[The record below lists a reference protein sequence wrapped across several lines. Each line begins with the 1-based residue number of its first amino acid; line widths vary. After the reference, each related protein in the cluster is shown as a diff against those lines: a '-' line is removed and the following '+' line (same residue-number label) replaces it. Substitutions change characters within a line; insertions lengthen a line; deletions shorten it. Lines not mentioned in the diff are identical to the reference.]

1 MGRKKEL
8 FMVVDTETCNTIEQ
22 PLPYDIGYVICD
34 RQGKIYAAHSY
45 IVAETFLDM
54 TDVMNSAYYAEK
66 IPSYWEDIKSG
77 KRIIRTM
84 WNIRK
89 QMYDDIKKFK
99 VKKIGAYNM
108 GFDKRALNNLIRYVS
123 KSWAR
128 WWFPFGVEFFC
139 IWNMACDVLL
149 NSNTFRRFAE
159 KNGYISEAGNY
170 QTSAEIAY
178 RYITDKNDFIESHTG
193 LEDVLIEVDIM
204 TKCFRKHKKMETK
217 INGLCWRRV
226 QRKR

>member
-1 MGRKKEL
+1 MGRRKEL

-34 RQGKIYAAHSY
+34 RQGNIYAARSY
-45 IVAETFLDM
+45 IVEETFLDM
-54 TDVMNSAYYAEK
+54 KDVMNSAYYAEK

-89 QMYDDIKKFK
+89 QMHEDIKKFK
-99 VKKIGAYNM
+99 IKKIGAYNM

-149 NSNTFRRFAE
+149 DSNTFRRFAE

-204 TKCFRKHKKMETK
+204 AKCFRKHKKMETG

>member
-34 RQGKIYAAHSY
+34 RQGNIYAAHSY

-54 TDVMNSAYYAEK
+54 KDVMNSAYYAEK

-89 QMYDDIKKFK
+89 QMHEDIKKFK
-99 VKKIGAYNM
+99 IKKIGAYNM

-204 TKCFRKHKKMETK
+204 AKCFRKHKKMETK